1 MVPIPVQS
9 KVEQTHSAMSLL
21 LNKVIKP
28 KQNAQSSY
36 VRMVKNQI
44 VAGVLGKTRIQ
55 STTTLVV
62 SSLFFL

>member
-21 LNKVIKP
+21 LNKAIKP

-36 VRMVKNQI
+36 VRTVKN
-44 VAGVLGKTRIQ
+44 
-55 STTTLVV
+55 
-62 SSLFFL
+62 